1 MVLFLFLIGALL
13 IILNFNALKKE
24 KSSFGKVFQET
35 EEDMREFEVRLGEV
49 RREFSETI
57 LELQKEIVELKKQNT
72 YEVYENETKE
82 KETTDEI
89 ISVEK
94 SHSNVAPLGSSKK
107 EIEDLGTVNIKV
119 DNNER
124 NTEKNSVKIEEIN
137 KLLTKGLSV
146 EEVSIKLGIG
156 KGEVLLIKEL
166 YLR

>member
-1 MVLFLFLIGALL
+1 MLL
-13 IILNFNALKKE
+13 IIFNLKALKKE
-24 KSSFGKVFQET
+24 KSSFGKVFHAT
-35 EEDMREFEVRLGEV
+35 EEDMMEFEVRLGEV

-57 LELQKEIVELKKQNT
+57 LELQKEIVELKKQNI
-72 YEVYENETKE
+72 YEVYENETKV
-82 KETTDEI
+82 KETSDEI

-94 SHSNVAPLGSSKK
+94 AHSSVAPEYSSKQ
-107 EIEDLGTVNIKV
+107 ESEDLGTVNIKV
-119 DNNER
+119 DNNHER
-124 NTEKNSVKIEEIN
+124 NAERNSVKIEEIN